1 MDIKELSFEVI
12 RNRIQ
17 LKNSK
22 ENISATLF
30 SLSIRTASWIVVIF

>member
-12 RNRIQ
+12 RNRIP

-30 SLSIRTASWIVVIF
+30 SLSIN